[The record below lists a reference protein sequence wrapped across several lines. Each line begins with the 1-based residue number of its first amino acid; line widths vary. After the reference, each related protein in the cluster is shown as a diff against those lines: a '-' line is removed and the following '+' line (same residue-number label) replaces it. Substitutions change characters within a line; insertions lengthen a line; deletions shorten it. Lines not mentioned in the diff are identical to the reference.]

1 MRILYAGEL
10 SSVEINCYL
19 RMRTLQQMGYEIIP
33 FDFYAYQ
40 AKGLE
45 GKIQFHFGW
54 GRNINK
60 LNKDLLVL
68 ADSTRPD
75 LIWIDKGIYVRDNTL
90 VQLKKHLPNT
100 YITHLVPDDPFGY
113 NRKGWDI
120 FYKAIRHY
128 DLHFV
133 KRPHNVAEYKVVGA
147 KKVFEYDHSYDSTI
161 HQPMKLSPEEYAKY
175 HAKVGFIGT
184 CETQRADMLR
194 YLVKNGVEIAI
205 WGKYWDRYKHWHEL
219 KPFYKGY
226 ELHGVEYAKV
236 LSGIEI
242 VLHFLR
248 KANRDAQDSRTF
260 EIPACGAFMLAERTY
275 KHLEFFEEDKEAVFF
290 DTQEEL
296 MTKLIYYQQN
306 PEQRKAI
313 ALAGHLRSLRSGYDH
328 RSRLTQLLGIVQRE
342 LFGQVNILTTLDK
355 SMHITKNPIS

>member
-45 GKIQFHFGW
+45 GKFQFHFGW

-60 LNKDLLVL
+60 LNRDLQLL
-68 ADSTRPD
+68 AVQTRPD
-75 LIWIDKGIYVRDNTL
+75 LIWIDKGIYVRDTTL
-90 VQLKKHLPNT
+90 IQLKKALPTT

-113 NRKGWDI
+113 NRKGWRI
-120 FYKAIRHY
+120 FHKAIQHY

-133 KRPHNVAEYKVVGA
+133 KRPHNIAEYKAVGA
-147 KKVFEYDHSYDSTI
+147 KKVFEYDHSYDPTV
-161 HQPMKLSPEEYAKY
+161 HQPMQLSAEEYSKY

-184 CETQRADMLR
+184 CEMQRADMLR

-205 WGKYWDRYKHWHEL
+205 WGKYWDRYKYWHEL

-236 LSGIEI
+236 LSGMEI

-275 KHLEFFEEDKEAVFF
+275 KHIEFFEEDKEAVFF
-290 DTQEEL
+290 DTKEEL
-296 MTKLIYYQQN
+296 LTKVQYYQEHPEERQN
-306 PEQRKAI
+306 IAKA
-313 ALAGHLRSLRSGYDH
+313 GYLRSLHSGYDH
-328 RSRLTQLLGIVQRE
+328 RSRLTQLLGTIQRE
-342 LFGQVNILTTLDK
+342 LFGEQNTSITTKNSILTTK
-355 SMHITKNPIS
+355 SSIS